1 MPTFGG
7 WNVGLLADGLTTT
20 WRNTSPITA
29 ATLIPLLTWAAMLS
43 RTLLEDVPTI
53 MELIL
58 TLLEDVPTTM
68 ELIVP
73 TTMVLILLEDTILLM
88 LVIMVPFTD
97 LTRSIMMESVLL
109 PPPPRRVLED
119 TILPMLDI
127 MLRADLV
134 LARQW
139 L

>member
-1 MPTFGG
+1 
-7 WNVGLLADGLTTT
+7 
-20 WRNTSPITA
+20 
-29 ATLIPLLTWAAMLS
+29 MLS

-68 ELIVP
+68 VLIAP
-73 TTMVLILLEDTILLM
+73 TTMVLIL

>member
-1 MPTFGG
+1 
-7 WNVGLLADGLTTT
+7 
-20 WRNTSPITA
+20 
-29 ATLIPLLTWAAMLS
+29 MLS

-53 MELIL
+53 MDL
-58 TLLEDVPTTM
+58 
-68 ELIVP
+68 
-73 TTMVLILLEDTILLM
+73 ILLM